1 MRIVSTGVL
10 GVAVGVIRWERESGG
25 IGNVKNAIGSYGN
38 EKPAGNSVDDTHTHV
53 YTLQLREHSRNPAR
67 HLFQRLR
74 ACAGVFCRSGEFL
87 LIFTVISG

>member
-1 MRIVSTGVL
+1 MGIVSTGVL

-67 HLFQRLR
+67 HLFQRFAR
-74 ACAGVFCRSGEFL
+74 VRRGL
-87 LIFTVISG
+87 LSQWRILADFYGD